1 MKVKI
6 KLKESTIERILHKI
20 EIMLLNNKLSLTDIS
35 RCQRINNKSFYIMAL
50 RAARVKHNS
59 DNYIKCLKILK
70 NDIIVCNDDKLK
82 KQLIELLNDYITFA
96 PYNGD
101 EKFECFKKQMS
112 VQEIFEH
119 HRKCGITLTCI
130 NQNIHR
136 MGRKEIK

>member
-70 NDIIVCNDDKLK
+70 NDIIACNDDKLK

-101 EKFECFKKQMS
+101 EKFECFKKEMS
-112 VQEIFEH
+112 VFIGWAE
-119 HRKCGITLTCI
+119 RK
-130 NQNIHR
+130 
-136 MGRKEIK
+136 